1 MGEKVPMVSDGMKR
15 VIDLMSQMTE
25 GRTEFS
31 VDGLRE
37 GLEQLG
43 KMAKIPKDV
52 LIESVNAGGVPAKW
66 VSVPNA
72 QNDLVIL
79 YLHGGGYVGGSIK
92 SHEGLAAEL
101 SRVSKARVLLIDY
114 RLAPEH
120 VFPAAIVDSTE
131 TYRWLISEEGILPNN
146 VIIGGDSA
154 GGGLA
159 IATLVRL
166 RDEGDKLP
174 AGAVCL
180 SPWTDLANTGETI
193 KTNADKDPFV
203 SPMDVAEMSK
213 LYYGRENAKNPL
225 VSPLYADLQGLPPL
239 LIQVGTAEILLDDS
253 RRVADRAIEAGVD
266 VQLEIW
272 EDMIHVFAAFG
283 QWAPE
288 GKQGIE
294 QIGEFIQKH
303 IRREFVVAS

>member
-1 MGEKVPMVSDGMKR
+1 MVSEGMKR
-15 VIDLMSQMTE
+15 VIDLISQMTGE
-25 GRTEFS
+25 VSEFS
-31 VDGLRE
+31 LEATRE

-52 LIESVNAGGVPAKW
+52 IIESVNAGGVPAEW
-66 VSVPNA
+66 ISAPNA
-72 QNDLVIL
+72 LNDLVIL
-79 YLHGGGYVGGSIK
+79 YLHGGGYAAGSIK
-92 SHEGLAAEL
+92 SHEGLAAEV
-101 SRVSKARVLLIDY
+101 SRESKARVLLIDY

-120 VFPAAIVDSTE
+120 VFPAAIVDSTKA
-131 TYRWLISEEGILPNN
+131 YRWLISKEGMLPNN

-154 GGGLA
+154 GGGLT
-159 IATLVRL
+159 IATLVKL

-174 AGAVCL
+174 AGAFCL

-193 KTNADKDPFV
+193 QTNADKDPFV
-203 SPMDVAEMSK
+203 SPTELEEMSK
-213 LYYGRENAKNPL
+213 LYSGNKNAKDPL
-225 VSPLYADLQGLPPL
+225 ISPLYADLSGLPPL

-288 GKQGIE
+288 GKEGIE
-294 QIGEFIQKH
+294 QIGKFIQKH
-303 IRREFVVAS
+303 IRREVIVAS

>member
-1 MGEKVPMVSDGMKR
+1 MVSEGMKR
-15 VIDLMSQMTE
+15 VIDLLNKMT
-25 GRTEFS
+25 GAQTEFS
-31 VDGLRE
+31 VEALRE

-52 LIESVNAGGVPAKW
+52 IIESVNAGGVPAEW
-66 VSVPNA
+66 ISAPNA

-79 YLHGGGYVGGSIK
+79 YIHGGGYAAGSIK
-92 SHEGLAAEL
+92 SHEALAAEL
-101 SRVSKARVLLIDY
+101 SRESKARVLLIDY

-120 VFPAAIVDSTE
+120 VFPAAIVDSTKA
-131 TYRWLISEEGILPNN
+131 YRWLISKEGILPNN

-154 GGGLA
+154 GGGLT
-159 IATLVRL
+159 IATLVKL
-166 RDEGDKLP
+166 RDEGDNLP
-174 AGAVCL
+174 AGAFCL
-180 SPWTDLANTGETI
+180 SPWADLANTGETI
-193 KTNADKDPFV
+193 QTNADRDPFV
-203 SPMDVAEMSK
+203 APRDLAELSK
-213 LYYGRENAKNPL
+213 LYCGNKNAKNPL
-225 VSPLYADLQGLPPL
+225 ISPLYADLSGLPPL

-288 GKQGIE
+288 GKEGIE
-294 QIGEFIQKH
+294 QIGKFIQKH